1 MCHVS
6 VLIFAFYFKVHV
18 SDNARVP
25 DHCYMYALSDI
36 TDKDFKYKCKHKH
49 DERCEQCESLD
60 LTLKNIEQ
68 AIDECTFSSEEE
80 RDETLYL
87 FTSAVRA
94 INLWKGHQ
102 LRSVRQDQARLDVI
116 NLLKDE
122 KTVYIVNDWAMKFL
136 PHQYRESQSDWFGK
150 KGISWHISV
159 VFRKSNGQL
168 ESQGFIHIIESCSQ
182 DSAAIVLIMQ
192 HVLKTLETE
201 NPKLK
206 RAFFRQDN
214 AGCYH
219 SASTILACHHIAKT
233 TGIKISRIDF
243 SDPQGGKGSADRL
256 AATCKCHI
264 RLFVN
269 EGNDVTNAEEM
280 KNALLSHGG
289 VEGVRVAVV
298 PCIDDSFVAQLDKI
312 PGISKLNNF
321 EFKGRN
327 IVTWRAYDVGKG
339 KRISLSKIQGNRV
352 CFSNTF
358 PGVMGVAID
367 MVDTKKYGR
376 KS

>member
-1 MCHVS
+1 
-6 VLIFAFYFKVHV
+6 
-18 SDNARVP
+18 
-25 DHCYMYALSDI
+25 
-36 TDKDFKYKCKHKH
+36 
-49 DERCEQCESLD
+49 
-60 LTLKNIEQ
+60 
-68 AIDECTFSSEEE
+68 
-80 RDETLYL
+80 
-87 FTSAVRA
+87 
-94 INLWKGHQ
+94 
-102 LRSVRQDQARLDVI
+102 
-116 NLLKDE
+116 
-122 KTVYIVNDWAMKFL
+122 
-136 PHQYRESQSDWFGK
+136 
-150 KGISWHISV
+150 
-159 VFRKSNGQL
+159 
-168 ESQGFIHIIESCSQ
+168 
-182 DSAAIVLIMQ
+182 MQ

-214 AGCYH
+214 AGYYH

>member
-1 MCHVS
+1 
-6 VLIFAFYFKVHV
+6 
-18 SDNARVP
+18 
-25 DHCYMYALSDI
+25 
-36 TDKDFKYKCKHKH
+36 
-49 DERCEQCESLD
+49 
-60 LTLKNIEQ
+60 
-68 AIDECTFSSEEE
+68 
-80 RDETLYL
+80 
-87 FTSAVRA
+87 
-94 INLWKGHQ
+94 
-102 LRSVRQDQARLDVI
+102 
-116 NLLKDE
+116 
-122 KTVYIVNDWAMKFL
+122 MKFL
-136 PHQYRESQSDWFGK
+136 PHQYRESQSDSFGK

-219 SASTILACHHIAKT
+219 SASTILACHHIAKTTGIKISRIDFSDPQGGKGYSASTILACHHIAKT